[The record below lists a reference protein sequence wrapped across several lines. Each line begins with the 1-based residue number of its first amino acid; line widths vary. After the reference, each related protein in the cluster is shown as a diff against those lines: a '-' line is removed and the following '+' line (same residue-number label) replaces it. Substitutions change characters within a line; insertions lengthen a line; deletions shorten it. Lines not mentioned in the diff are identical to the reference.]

1 MTPTELQ
8 IYQYIEENRP
18 ELLIDLEELQS
29 LITSRAAD
37 SAREYETLV
46 NAGVEPV
53 LAQESAHDILFKDLS
68 FCPCQIIED
77 IIEKNYGVTAHP
89 SVLVN
94 CYLTVK
100 SIFDEYPS
108 TDDFLFS
115 PDFDILADRIE
126 QPVIFYLREKG
137 LEQSL
142 ELEIS

>member
-18 ELLIDLEELQS
+18 ELLINREELQS

-53 LAQESAHDILFKDLS
+53 LAQESARDILFKDLS

-94 CYLTVK
+94 CYLAVK

-115 PDFDILADRIE
+115 PDLDILSDRIE
-126 QPVIFYLREKG
+126 QPVIFYLRVKD

-142 ELEIS
+142 ELEIA